1 MRAIDHNTITDA
13 AIEQMSNTPDPR
25 LREVMEALVR
35 HLHAF
40 TREVDLTPEEW
51 LEGIKFLTAVGQKCT
66 PVRQEFILLS
76 DTLGLSTLVN
86 SLHDRRAVELGT
98 KTSLLGPFYRQ
109 DSPLLALG
117 ESIVESP
124 RQQVLLYGQVTDTQ
138 GNPLPHASVEV
149 WQTDEDGAYDLQRED
164 ATGMDMRGRFQAD
177 AQGNY
182 FFRTV
187 PPLGYMIPL
196 DGPVGALVLSQK
208 RHGYRPAHIHFLI
221 GARGHRELVT
231 ALYISGD
238 AHLESDTVFG
248 VTDSLVVGLRENDPE
263 APVGGLPSIR
273 FDFRLAIA
281 KDDAMG
287 RVGAD
292 PSQII
297 RASH

>member
-1 MRAIDHNTITDA
+1 
-13 AIEQMSNTPDPR
+13 
-25 LREVMEALVR
+25 
-35 HLHAF
+35 
-40 TREVDLTPEEW
+40 